1 MRDARR
7 PVIFTPG
14 PGGAGSVVI
23 VGVSTRALAESASRA
38 GYSCLSVDAFGDLD
52 QKSRVHNV
60 GLSRDLGR
68 GYSAAAAVAVGRRS
82 AATAAAYVA
91 NLENH
96 PAAVR
101 RLARGRRLLGNTPA
115 TLLRARDPV
124 AVAEVVRQ
132 AGGRVPLTLP
142 SDQTRHAA
150 AGVRWLRKPRRGGG
164 GSGVRDWKLGAPL
177 GPHELIQERIEGVL
191 ASVAFVADG
200 RRAVLLGISGG
211 LSGDPA
217 FGAQGYRYC
226 GSLYPFF
233 AERTLLDRMGAII
246 SAVTEAFGLVGLNGI
261 DFVLRE
267 GEPYVLE
274 INPRYCASME
284 LIERGGGIGL
294 FEAHVSACGGALPSV
309 DYLAPT
315 RDVLG
320 KAILH
325 ARRDVVVGDSRRWL
339 LRDDVRDV
347 PFPGDRIRRGH
358 PICTVFARGAD
369 HVTCYARLVAAA
381 SALEQE
387 LGMAAEAVTRA

>member
-1 MRDARR
+1 MGA
-7 PVIFTPG
+7 G
-14 PGGAGSVVI
+14 PGSVLI

-52 QKSRVHNV
+52 QKSRVQNV

-68 GYSAAAAVAVGRRS
+68 PYSAAAAVAIGRR
-82 AATAAAYVA
+82 AAAASAAYVG

-101 RLARGRRLLGNTPA
+101 RLALGRRLLGNTPA
-115 TLLRARDPV
+115 TLVRVRDPV
-124 AVAEVVRQ
+124 AVAEVVRR
-132 AGGRVPLTLP
+132 AGGRVPLTLLP
-142 SDQTRHAA
+142 DQTRHAS

-164 GSGVRDWKLGAPL
+164 GSGVREWKLGAPL
-177 GPHELIQERIEGVL
+177 GPNELVQERIEGVL
-191 ASVAFVADG
+191 ASAALVADG
-200 RRAVLLGISGG
+200 QRAVLLGISRG
-211 LSGDPA
+211 LAGDPA
-217 FGAQGYRYC
+217 FGARGHRYC
-226 GSLYPFF
+226 GSFYPFF
-233 AERTLLDRMGAII
+233 ADRALLDRMGAIVG
-246 SAVTEAFGLVGLNGI
+246 AVTEAFGLVGLNGI

-284 LIERGGGIGL
+284 LMERGGGISV
-294 FEAHVSACGGALPSV
+294 FEAHVSACGRALPSV
-309 DYLAPT
+309 DLAPT
-315 RDVLG
+315 REVLG
-320 KAILH
+320 KAILY

-358 PICTVFARGAD
+358 PVCTVFARGAD
-369 HVTCYARLVAAA
+369 RVTCYARLVAAA

-387 LGMAAEAVTRA
+387 LDEEAEGAVDDDRRG

>member
-1 MRDARR
+1 M
-7 PVIFTPG
+7 IMM
-14 PGGAGSVVI
+14 GAEQVLI

-68 GYSAAAAVAVGRRS
+68 PYSAAAAVAIGRRS
-82 AATAAAYVA
+82 AAASAAYVA

-115 TLLRARDPV
+115 TLVRARNPV
-124 AVAEVVRQ
+124 AVAEVVRR
-132 AGGRVPLTLP
+132 AGGRVPLTLLP
-142 SDQTRHAA
+142 DQARHAA

-164 GSGVRDWKLGAPL
+164 GSGVREWKLGAPL
-177 GPHELIQERIEGVL
+177 GPHELVQEHIEGVL
-191 ASVAFVADG
+191 ASVAFVANG
-200 RRAVLLGISGG
+200 QRAVLLGMARG

-217 FGAQGYRYC
+217 FGAHGHRYC

-233 AERTLLDRMGAII
+233 AERTLLDRMAAII

-267 GEPYVLE
+267 GEPHVLE

-284 LIERGGGIGL
+284 LMERGAGINV
-294 FEAHVSACGGALPSV
+294 FEAHVSACDGALPSIE
-309 DYLAPT
+309 LAPT
-315 RDVLG
+315 GDVLG

-325 ARRDVVVGDSRRWL
+325 ARREVVVGDSRRWL

-347 PFPGDRIRRGH
+347 PFPGDRIHRGH

-369 HVTCYARLVAAA
+369 DATCYARLVAAA

-387 LGMAAEAVTRA
+387 LVLAAEAVAGV

>member
-1 MRDARR
+1 VGA
-7 PVIFTPG
+7 G
-14 PGGAGSVVI
+14 PGSVLI

-52 QKSRVHNV
+52 QKSRVQNV

-68 GYSAAAAVAVGRRS
+68 PYSAAAAVAIGRR
-82 AATAAAYVA
+82 AAAASAAYVG

-101 RLARGRRLLGNTPA
+101 RLALGRRLLGNTPA
-115 TLLRARDPV
+115 TLVRVRDPV
-124 AVAEVVRQ
+124 AVAEVVRR
-132 AGGRVPLTLP
+132 AGGRVPLTLLP
-142 SDQTRHAA
+142 DQTRHAS

-164 GSGVRDWKLGAPL
+164 GSGVREWKLGAPL
-177 GPHELIQERIEGVL
+177 GPNELVQERIEGVL
-191 ASVAFVADG
+191 ASAALVADG
-200 RRAVLLGISGG
+200 QRAVLLGISRG
-211 LSGDPA
+211 LAGDPA
-217 FGAQGYRYC
+217 FGARGHRYC
-226 GSLYPFF
+226 GSFYPFF
-233 AERTLLDRMGAII
+233 ADRALLDRMGAIVG
-246 SAVTEAFGLVGLNGI
+246 AVTEAFGLVGLNGI

-284 LIERGGGIGL
+284 LMERGGGISV
-294 FEAHVSACGGALPSV
+294 FEAHVSACGRALPSV
-309 DYLAPT
+309 DLAPT
-315 RDVLG
+315 REVLG
-320 KAILH
+320 KAILY

-358 PICTVFARGAD
+358 PVCTVFARGAD
-369 HVTCYARLVAAA
+369 RVTCYARLVAAA

-387 LGMAAEAVTRA
+387 LDEEAEGAVDDDRRG